1 MELSIENK
9 TDLINLV
16 SAGNIKGIVQYIEK
30 FNNYEQYQITKLESS
45 MNMYELKKFI
55 DKIDIITY
63 WYDIYY
69 FLEETEYCDTE
80 KIKLLLYY
88 RPEVILLS
96 SDGKE
101 MHLIEKLIVNNNS
114 DALKL
119 AFDKIIKYN
128 YDISDFQF
136 IVNRKNLLIDIFA
149 LEEGNFNCF
158 KEVMIYIKTTYTKYD
173 SIALIN
179 ILQNP
184 KKFLSKYS
192 WYRLLSDTMLVIN

>member
-1 MELSIENK
+1 M
-9 TDLINLV
+9 
-16 SAGNIKGIVQYIEK
+16 
-30 FNNYEQYQITKLESS
+30 
-45 MNMYELKKFI
+45 
-55 DKIDIITY
+55 
-63 WYDIYY
+63 
-69 FLEETEYCDTE
+69 
-80 KIKLLLYY
+80 YY

-101 MHLIEKLIVNNNS
+101 MHLIEKLIVNNNF